1 MRAFRHEQG
10 SHEGEDGSGMDSE
23 RENESLP
30 EEEGDELE
38 ELISDFISAPDPNAP
53 DLDVVSRLYLEF
65 FRHFVGVFER
75 KANDRSR
82 AQDAVQQAF
91 TALQV
96 HYNTHGALPDDPRSF
111 LFIAAQ
117 NWLVDQARK
126 DSSHREVPLQK
137 ETAETAQTMID
148 PQAREAI
155 QAMESSEIRGVAN
168 PVVEKFDE
176 TTRKIIELR
185 RQGKEFEEIAKQ
197 VGLSAKTACKKYERA
212 IRRVKR
218 ALGEHFSSFISSG
231 DHDERR
237 WVNSRRSAEQAIDLL
252 PSPYNKV
259 VFLRLVKKMTEQ
271 EIAARL
277 GVSVGEVKRHYEHGL
292 ELFYKQSKL
301 TEDDLLDVIWH
312 SGE

>member
-1 MRAFRHEQG
+1 MRSLRHE
-10 SHEGEDGSGMDSE
+10 SWRDGEE
-23 RENESLP
+23 REGWHSEMDDESIP
-30 EEEGDELE
+30 EKGEDELE

-96 HYNTHGALPDDPRSF
+96 HYNTHGALPDDPKSF

-117 NWLVDQARK
+117 NWLVDQVRK
-126 DSSHREVPLQK
+126 DASHREVPLQT
-137 ETAETAQTMID
+137 ENTGIAPALID

-168 PVVEKFDE
+168 PVAAKFDE

-185 RQGKEFEEIAKQ
+185 RDGKEWHEIAPL
-197 VGLSAKTACKKYERA
+197 VGLKRVVTAKMKFRRA
-212 IRRVKR
+212 VRRLKR
-218 ALGEHFSSFISSG
+218 ALGEHFSSFVSSVG
-231 DHDERR
+231 PDDRR

-252 PSPYNKV
+252 PQPYNKV
-259 VFLRLVKKMTEQ
+259 VFLRLVKKMTEN
-271 EIAARL
+271 EIAAHL
-277 GVSVGEVKRHYEHGL
+277 GVSPGEVKRHYERGL
-292 ELFYKQSKL
+292 ELLHKQYKM
-301 TEDDLLDVIWH
+301 TEDDLLDWIWH